1 MLKGRLGL
9 ETARVPHADR
19 HGLIWLERGELCVID
34 GCLHFFAG
42 KDSLTPH
49 VLQVPHQ
56 AVSMILLG
64 PGSSVTHDALRL
76 LARHGTLMAAVGQ
89 DGVRTYTAPPLLPD
103 RSDVARRQAE
113 LWGSPRRRI
122 SVARQM
128 YALRLGEV
136 LPHRDLDTLRGIE
149 GARVK
154 AIYRLMADKYGIP
167 WEGRHYDRNNPGAA
181 DMANQGINHA
191 ATAVQGAA
199 AIAVQALA
207 AIPQLGFI
215 HEDSGQAFVLDI
227 ADLFR
232 DTITLQIAFTAAK
245 KSINGDETTID
256 RLVRRE
262 ASTVFRKQDV
272 IASMIDKIKL
282 VLRTEENDGAGSHSD
297 A

>member
-9 ETARVPHADR
+9 ESSRMPHADR
-19 HGLIWLERGELCVID
+19 HGLIWFERGELCVID

-42 KDSLTPH
+42 KDSLKPFS
-49 VLQVPHQ
+49 VQIPHQ
-56 AVSMILLG
+56 TVSMILLG
-64 PGSSVTHDALRL
+64 PGSTVTHDALRL
-76 LARHGTLMAAVGQ
+76 LARHGTLMAAVGE
-89 DGVRTYTAPPLLPD
+89 DGVRCYTAPPLMPD
-103 RSDVARRQAE
+103 RSDIARRQAE
-113 LWGSPRRRI
+113 LWGNPRRRV

-149 GARVK
+149 GSRVK
-154 AIYRLMADKYGIP
+154 TTYQLMAQRYGIE
-167 WEGRHYDRNNPGAA
+167 WKGRRYDRNNPNAA
-181 DMANQGINHA
+181 DIPNQAINHA

-199 AIAVQALA
+199 AIAVQAVA

-232 DTITLQIAFTAAK
+232 DTVTLQIAFTVAK
-245 KSINGDETTID
+245 KAETDSQTID

-262 ASTVFRKQDV
+262 AANVFRKQTV
-272 IASMIDKIKL
+272 IPAMIDKIKQVIRL
-282 VLRTEENDGAGSHSD
+282 EETD
-297 A
+297 ATRHDRDS

>member
-9 ETARVPHADR
+9 ETARIPHADR

-34 GCLHFFAG
+34 GCLNFMAG

-49 VLQVPHQ
+49 ILQVPHQ

-76 LARHGTLMAAVGQ
+76 LARHGTLMAAVGV
-89 DGVRTYTAPPLLPD
+89 DGVRTYTAPPLMPD

-122 SVARQM
+122 SVARHM
-128 YALRLGEV
+128 YAMRLGEV

-154 AIYRLMADKYGIP
+154 TIYRLMADKYGIE
-167 WEGRHYDRNNPGAA
+167 WNGRHYDRSNPNAT
-181 DMANQGINHA
+181 DTPNQAINHA
-191 ATAVQGAA
+191 ATAVQAAA
-199 AIAVQALA
+199 AIAVQSLA

-227 ADLFR
+227 ADLYR
-232 DTITLQIAFTAAK
+232 DTVTLQIAFSVAKNVAA
-245 KSINGDETTID
+245 GDDTTID

-262 ASTVFRKQDV
+262 ASTVFRKQSV
-272 IASMIDKIKL
+272 ISSMIDKIKL
-282 VLRTEENDGAGSHSD
+282 VLRTKEQDVASSD
-297 A
+297 SDV

>member
-19 HGLIWLERGELCVID
+19 HGLIWLERGELGVID
-34 GCLHFFAG
+34 GCLHFMAG
-42 KDSLTPH
+42 KDSLTPYI
-49 VLQVPHQ
+49 LQVPHQ

-113 LWGSPRRRI
+113 LWGNPRRRI
-122 SVARQM
+122 SVARHM

-154 AIYRLMADKYGIP
+154 AIYRLMADKFGIP
-167 WEGRHYDRNNPGAA
+167 WEGRHYDRGNPAAA
-181 DMANQGINHA
+181 DMPNQGINHA

-232 DTITLQIAFTAAK
+232 ETVTLQIAFTAAK

-262 ASTVFRKQDV
+262 ASSVFRKQDV